1 LLITGIHALE
11 NVHHACAPHH
21 TSSSNRRI
29 ILNKNGINLWN
40 YLNRALFIKNKIKET
55 TNPVLLSSSMKK
67 PLSRNLK
74 TYLKWTLNAPT
85 EELTEKKNSK
95 I

>member
-1 LLITGIHALE
+1 
-11 NVHHACAPHH
+11 
-21 TSSSNRRI
+21 
-29 ILNKNGINLWN
+29 
-40 YLNRALFIKNKIKET
+40 LNRALFIKNKIKET